1 MRAVYLSLYFSG
13 LFTHMSCD
21 YFSFICKCLPL
32 SLYMPRM
39 CVLSF
44 LWHLWLAHFN
54 GNNNS
59 NNNNYGH
66 SHKYNYP
73 NVKHAQNFIKPNL
86 KQWKN
91 RKLLAKYAH
100 KVQKCRNG
108 WNGLKR
114 AETDDDNVDSAKNKR
129 PKRALNA
136 LIDKHTQTHAIC
148 MYVLHNI
155 YIRYQPTYLAYFLLT
170 NFAGK
175 NCLKMRKAAS
185 IPACRSEGAQ
195 IHTHTQLHTNT

>member
-1 MRAVYLSLYFSG
+1 MQMFAIV
-13 LFTHMSCD
+13 
-21 YFSFICKCLPL
+21 FICYVCV
-32 SLYMPRM
+32 

-54 GNNNS
+54 GNNNKS
-59 NNNNYGH
+59 NNYGNN
-66 SHKYNYP
+66 HKYNYT

-108 WNGLKR
+108 WNGLVR

-136 LIDKHTQTHAIC
+136 LIDKHTGTCHKYVC
-148 MYVLHNI
+148 MYYTI
-155 YIRYQPTYLAYFLLT
+155 YYIRYQPTYLAYFLLT

-185 IPACRSEGAQ
+185 ISACRSEGAH
-195 IHTHTQLHTNT
+195 IHTQTHMHTNT